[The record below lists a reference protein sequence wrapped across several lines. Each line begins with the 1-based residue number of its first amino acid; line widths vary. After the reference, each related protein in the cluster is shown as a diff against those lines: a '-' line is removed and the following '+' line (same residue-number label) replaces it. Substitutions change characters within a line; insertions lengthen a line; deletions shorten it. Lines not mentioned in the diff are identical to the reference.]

1 MCNISKTTKKIFILI
16 TVFILFS
23 FLKFINSQ
31 PLPRIVYGKNLFEYF
46 PKNEGN
52 FNNILLKTFKKNKD
66 ENLIIA
72 IDSNRFI
79 GLSNNEDAY
88 FIKDIKKNYTKL
100 IYKITEKNFL
110 SIAENFDG
118 RYFYWIEGERK
129 KGYLYLSCNW
139 KLYGYDINTNTI
151 CLIDKCNETV
161 FQLMMI

>member
-31 PLPRIVYGKNLFEYF
+31 PLLRIVYCKDLFEYF

-72 IDSNRFI
+72 IDSNRFM
-79 GLSNNEDAY
+79 D
-88 FIKDIKKNYTKL
+88 
-100 IYKITEKNFL
+100 FL
-110 SIAENFDG
+110 TMKMHILLKTL
-118 RYFYWIEGERK
+118 RK
-129 KGYLYLSCNW
+129 
-139 KLYGYDINTNTI
+139 TI
-151 CLIDKCNETV
+151 
-161 FQLMMI
+161 QS

>member
-88 FIKDIKKNYTKL
+88 FIKDIKK
-100 IYKITEKNFL
+100 
-110 SIAENFDG
+110 
-118 RYFYWIEGERK
+118 
-129 KGYLYLSCNW
+129 
-139 KLYGYDINTNTI
+139 TI
-151 CLIDKCNETV
+151 
-161 FQLMMI
+161 QS